1 MEDLLEQANEIQ
13 EMMGRSYGVPEE
25 VDEAELEAGKLSPIS
40 GLCLSF
46 TY

>member
-25 VDEAELEAGKLSPIS
+25 VDEAELEAGKYL
-40 GLCLSF
+40 
-46 TY
+46 